1 MHHFVALSLLYR
13 MVYKRA
19 WLTPNDA
26 PVKEEYFSHDS
37 ISNETI
43 VVPMRNDAELN
54 ALSDQYRFSL
64 KYFLKIVYFQLIL
77 DKYESNETSMIFC
90 RYSPSK

>member
-1 MHHFVALSLLYR
+1 M
-13 MVYKRA
+13 
-19 WLTPNDA
+19 
-26 PVKEEYFSHDS
+26 KEEYFSHDS
-37 ISNETI
+37 ISNEII

-77 DKYESNETSMIFC
+77 DKYEHNETSIIFC